1 MVYRLYR
8 VRDVVRI
15 PPEKFSKP
23 LEEAALEELRKTY
36 EGIITKNMGIIVTVL
51 DAKIEPEGKIIPGD
65 GATYHKAEFT
75 LLAFY
80 PFIKEV
86 VEGEVNTVVAHGVFV
101 DLGASDGFIFI
112 NQIADEK
119 IDYDPTRPALIL
131 RESRKILEKGD
142 KVRARV
148 YNVAPL
154 PGKGL
159 RVQMTMR
166 QPYLGKIEWIKKEL
180 EKQRKSENK

>member
-8 VRDVVRI
+8 IRDVVRI

-23 LEEAALEELRKTY
+23 LEEAAWEELRQTY
-36 EGIITKNMGIIVTVL
+36 EGMITKNLGIIVTVL
-51 DAKIEPEGKIIPGD
+51 DVNVDPQGKIIPGD

-75 LLAFY
+75 VLAFY

-86 VEGEVNTVVAHGVFV
+86 VEGRINTVLAHGAFV
-101 DLGASDGFIFI
+101 DLGASDGFIYI
-112 NQIADEK
+112 NQISDEK

-131 RESRKILEKGD
+131 RESRRMLERGD
-142 KVRARV
+142 AVRARV

-159 RVQMTMR
+159 RVQLTMR
-166 QPYLGKIEWIKKEL
+166 QPFLGKIEWIKKEI
-180 EKQRKSENK
+180 EKQKKS